1 MGLGSGSVKE
11 HVFILFVNPFRNER
25 ILDKAFYMSE
35 LWVFFSSSSVRVQ
48 NSHKTFTSQKELCE
62 HCILHEC
69 AASVCSCLNKVQ
81 KKSLLWH
88 LFENYTQNIYNGQI
102 WMGICLFFFF
112 FFVHISYTQVSK
124 IHYYLIGLSNRCNI
138 ILYWLKAIVRII
150 NQFGYAAFPHP
161 CHHDSSSATPLILA
175 CGVSLDM
182 DVLHRQK

>member
-1 MGLGSGSVKE
+1 MNTAFCMNVLLQSA
-11 HVFILFVNPFRNER
+11 HVSIRCR
-25 ILDKAFYMSE
+25 K
-35 LWVFFSSSSVRVQ
+35 
-48 NSHKTFTSQKELCE
+48 K
-62 HCILHEC
+62 
-69 AASVCSCLNKVQ
+69 VCS
-81 KKSLLWH
+81 
-88 LFENYTQNIYNGQI
+88 
-102 WMGICLFFFF
+102 GICLRTTPKTFIMGRSEWVYVCFFFF

-138 ILYWLKAIVRII
+138 ILYWLRAIVRII